1 VTALTRTIGHC
12 GAATSPGWFRDSLGA
27 QECLRGGRFPRTAT
41 VQRALEQIPCSVA
54 TLARAAGVPQ
64 STLARIQAGERNAT
78 PAVARAVAR
87 ALDQWSTSCA
97 RLARTIRR
105 AYPRRNR

>member
-1 VTALTRTIGHC
+1 MSNALTR
-12 GAATSPGWFRDSLGA
+12 A
-27 QECLRGGRFPRTAT
+27 
-41 VQRALEQIPCSVA
+41 VQRALAGAPCSVA

-87 ALDQWSTSCA
+87 ALDEWGAGCT
-97 RLARTIRR
+97 RLAHGIRR
-105 AYPRRNR
+105 AAPRRKR